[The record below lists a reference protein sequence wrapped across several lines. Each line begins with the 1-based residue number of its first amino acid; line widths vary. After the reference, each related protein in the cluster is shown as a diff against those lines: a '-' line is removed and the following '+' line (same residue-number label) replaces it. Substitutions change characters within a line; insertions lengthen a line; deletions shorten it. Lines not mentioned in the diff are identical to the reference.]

1 MKNFLSEEAQEM
13 LDHIH
18 HLIGISQVSFEI
30 GDDLDIFSDHVK
42 HYDMEGKPYDGSLF
56 VLLAIL
62 KNVQRT
68 AKFDSWNASLP
79 DKSNIPLHLAEEMQ
93 HASFFAFN
101 VYDAAKFEEDDTD
114 NVAETMAVSAEDVLA
129 VELQY
134 DEGEGICPK
143 FVLLVDHKSRALVL
157 TVRGTG
163 SPLTRSGIRD
173 AILDMVGEDAPFLTG
188 FAHAGILKG
197 ARKVW
202 SLVGDAVISACE
214 QHPEYE
220 LLVTGG
226 RGGRNGK
233 VTIWCLCCAGHSLGA
248 GVAVLLTLELLLG
261 TAAASLPGTTAV
273 RCLAFAPP
281 PVFRPDKDAEWPQE
295 MVRERIVMVINNHDC
310 VPRASLGI
318 LHYHYA
324 SLFSNVK
331 LEHKNKIIH

>member
-1 MKNFLSEEAQEM
+1 
-13 LDHIH
+13 
-18 HLIGISQVSFEI
+18 
-30 GDDLDIFSDHVK
+30 
-42 HYDMEGKPYDGSLF
+42 MEGKPYHGSLF

-79 DKSNIPLHLAEEMQ
+79 DKSNIPLHLAEKMQ

-101 VYDAAKFEEDDTD
+101 VYEAAKFEEDDTD
-114 NVAETMAVSAEDVLA
+114 NVAETMAVSAEDVLK

-134 DEGEGICPK
+134 DEGEGMCPK

-188 FAHAGILKG
+188 FAHAGILTG

-202 SLVGDAVISACE
+202 SLVGDTVISACE

-226 RGGRNGK
+226 RGGRRGK
-233 VTIWCLCCAGHSLGA
+233 G
-248 GVAVLLTLELLLG
+248 
-261 TAAASLPGTTAV
+261 
-273 RCLAFAPP
+273 
-281 PVFRPDKDAEWPQE
+281 
-295 MVRERIVMVINNHDC
+295 
-310 VPRASLGI
+310 
-318 LHYHYA
+318 
-324 SLFSNVK
+324 
-331 LEHKNKIIH
+331 